1 MRSTQRQWTS
11 AFLPLLVAL
20 AAQGGCDAAE
30 GDDEGDSEDEP
41 RADCSTEMRDDTYTL
56 GLEKSGAAVR
66 LAFRDAVPAPPDR
79 GDNTW
84 TIALLDANGTP
95 VEGAQIGVE
104 PFMPDHMHGTSI
116 EAQVTPGE
124 APGEYVI
131 DRLNLFMPGLWDVTL
146 NVSLPDGATDQVKFS
161 FCVDP

>member
-1 MRSTQRQWTS
+1 
-11 AFLPLLVAL
+11 LL
-20 AAQGGCDAAE
+20 AAFAANGGCDAE
-30 GDDEGDSEDEP
+30 GDDEEDESEEAP
-41 RADCSTEMRDDTYTL
+41 RADCSTEMRDDTYAL
-56 GLEKSGAAVR
+56 GLEKSGASVR
-66 LAFRDAVPAPPDR
+66 LAFRDALPAPPDR

-84 TIALLDANGTP
+84 TIALLDADGTP

-116 EAQVTPGE
+116 EAQVMPGE

-146 NVSLPDGATDQVKFS
+146 NVALADGATDQVVFS